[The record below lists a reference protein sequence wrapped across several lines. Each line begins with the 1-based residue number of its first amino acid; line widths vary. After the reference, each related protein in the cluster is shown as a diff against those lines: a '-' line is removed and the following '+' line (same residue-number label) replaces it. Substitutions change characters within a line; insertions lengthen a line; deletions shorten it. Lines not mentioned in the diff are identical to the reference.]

1 MVGRRAWFA
10 DCANRRG
17 VPAYREGERDERGEV
32 TLNEAAAILQVSAMT
47 VLRMIWSGTLPA
59 RARRLCKGAPCVI
72 NAVDL
77 GADVA

>member
-47 VLRMIWSGTLPA
+47 VLRMILPA